1 MNFWTEAKIIGDCG
15 GELGE
20 GVQSIA
26 WPYPPTYMSTYL
38 PTYQEVGLYGRF
50 CFPDEDSGLKVAL
63 DPRPC
68 RMWVLISLAIWGFV
82 PNAKTVIAP
91 EKLS

>member
-1 MNFWTEAKIIGDCG
+1 MA
-15 GELGE
+15 L
-20 GVQSIA
+20 
-26 WPYPPTYMSTYL
+26 PTYLHVYL

-50 CFPDEDSGLKVAL
+50 CFPDEDSGLKVPGLVIVAL

-82 PNAKTVIAP
+82 PNAETVIAP